1 MKKNNKISNKPSILL
16 LLSVLFLFTGCRK
29 EEIDI
34 FPNSPAERLN
44 QAMST
49 YEDVLTSAENGWKM
63 EYYAN
68 TQGGGYTL
76 LMKFDAS
83 GLVTIASRSLL
94 TKNAVYEQDSSL
106 YKVIADN
113 GPVLTFNTFNQV
125 LHVFSNPEHP
135 EILDPH
141 EEGYLIGYGWRGD
154 YEFIIKEAV
163 EDTVWLKG
171 KKYGA
176 EITMTKLAPDIQ
188 WQTYLDELGDMDKM
202 LFHMD
207 VPMLTLKVDD
217 VFYRIYKG
225 RFHVFEIKKTDK
237 ESQKVPF
244 IVTSTGIQ
252 FYQPIELNGVVFRN
266 FELNLTKTRL
276 VSVEHPD
283 YAIRCTN
290 DLAEFIQNNPK
301 EFSWRFA
308 SELSGNEFKNLY
320 NRISSAVLTAYEGEQ
335 LALNLEYST
344 NANSFV
350 LVISYL
356 KENKK
361 VKGSLNLNMAFDEQD
376 VLSISYANSGDN
388 NGLKFYNE
396 IDGVDELVVSVLTA
410 DFELSTGSKLNP
422 WLIKF
427 ENLND
432 YTSFFQLERQVKN

>member
-1 MKKNNKISNKPSILL
+1 LKKNNKIPNKLNILL
-16 LLSVLFLFTGCRK
+16 LLSILLLFTGCWK

-34 FPNSPAERLN
+34 FPNTPAERLN

-94 TKNAVYEQDSSL
+94 TKNAAYEQDSSL
-106 YKVIADN
+106 YEVIADN

-135 EILDPH
+135 EILDPY

-154 YEFIIKEAV
+154 YKFIIKEAV
-163 EDTVWLKG
+163 EDTVRLKG

-176 EITMTKLAPDIQ
+176 EIIMTKLSPEIQ
-188 WQTYLDELGDMDKM
+188 WQAYLDELGDLDKM
-202 LFHMD
+202 LFHVD

-217 VFYRIYKG
+217 VFHRIYKG

-252 FYQPIELNGVVFRN
+252 FYQPIELDGVVFRN
-266 FELNLTKTRL
+266 FELNMTKTRL

-283 YAIRCTN
+283 YAIRCTG
-290 DLAEFIQNNPK
+290 DLGEFIQNNPK
-301 EFSWRFA
+301 EFSWQFIP
-308 SELSGNEFKNLY
+308 EHSGNNFKNFY
-320 NRISSAVLTAYEGEQ
+320 NRISNAVATKYEGEQ
-335 LALNLEYST
+335 LALNLEHST
-344 NANSFV
+344 NANSYV

-356 KENKK
+356 KDNKK
-361 VKGSLNLNMAFDEQD
+361 AKGSLNLDIEFDEQD

-396 IDGVDELVVSVLTA
+396 MDGVDELVSALTA

-422 WLIKF
+422 WFVKC
-427 ENLND
+427 EDLND
-432 YTSFFQLERQVKN
+432 NTSFFRLERQVKK

>member
-1 MKKNNKISNKPSILL
+1 MIPKQNNKISINSSILL
-16 LLSVLFLFTGCRK
+16 LLSVLFLFTGCWK

-49 YEDVLTSAENGWKM
+49 YESVLTSAENGWKM

-83 GLVTIASRSLL
+83 GLVTIASRSIL
-94 TKNAVYEQDSSL
+94 TKNAAYEQDSSL
-106 YKVIADN
+106 YEVIADN
-113 GPVLTFNTFNQV
+113 GPVLTFNTFNKV

-135 EILDPH
+135 EILDPYKGDLTGH
-141 EEGYLIGYGWRGD
+141 GWQGD

-176 EITMTKLAPDIQ
+176 EIIMTKLSPEIQ
-188 WQTYLDELGDMDKM
+188 WQSYLDEVGDLDKM
-202 LFHMD
+202 LFYVDM
-207 VPMLTLKVDD
+207 PMSRLKVDD
-217 VFYRIYKG
+217 VSYRIYKG

-237 ESQKVPF
+237 ESQQIPF

-266 FELNLTKTRL
+266 FELNLTKTKL
-276 VSVEHPD
+276 VSVEHSD
-283 YAIRCTN
+283 YAVRCTD
-290 DLAEFIQNNPK
+290 DLAEFIQNNTK
-301 EFSWRFA
+301 EFSWQFIP
-308 SELSGNEFKNLY
+308 ELSGNNFKNLY
-320 NRISSAVLTAYEGEQ
+320 NRISNAVATAYEGEQ
-335 LALNLEYST
+335 LALNFEYST
-344 NANSFV
+344 EANSFV
-350 LVISYL
+350 LVVSYL
-356 KENKK
+356 KDNEK
-361 VKGSLNLNMAFDEQD
+361 VKGSLNLNIAFDEQD
-376 VLSISYANSGDN
+376 VLSISYANLGDDT
-388 NGLKFYNE
+388 GLQFYNE
-396 IDGVDELVVSVLTA
+396 IDGLDELVSALTA

-422 WLIKF
+422 WLMKC

-432 YTSFFQLERQVKN
+432 NTSFFRLERQVKN